1 MFYPIL
7 MAGGGFSTISEL
19 PLILIV
25 VFLYFISIFVFLP
38 CIAFKYLLNFIFRM
52 IFEALLF
59 VGKISKDE
67 AERKLTKRLNFFS
80 LEKIL
85 YCFFP
90 IFIVSSILFSIL
102 RDKKIPFEMDQGA
115 IEFFVVMLTFCYVI
129 PFFGKRLVKEKK
141 TRTLCVGIYCGFSVL
156 IICSLLLS
164 SL

>member
-7 MAGGGFSTISEL
+7 MADGFSTISEL
-19 PLILIV
+19 PLIGIV
-25 VFLYFISIFVFLP
+25 VVLYFISIFVFLP
-38 CIAFKYLLNFIFRM
+38 CIAFKYLLDFIFWM
-52 IFEALLF
+52 IFEALLC

-67 AERKLTKRLNFFS
+67 SERKLTRCLNFFS

-102 RDKKIPFEMDQGA
+102 RGEEIPFGMSQGD
-115 IEFFVVMLTFCYVI
+115 IEILVIMLTFCYVI

-141 TRTLCVGIYCGFSVL
+141 TRTLCVGIYCGFSAL

>member
-7 MAGGGFSTISEL
+7 MADSFSIISEMS
-19 PLILIV
+19 LIAIV
-25 VFLYFISIFVFLP
+25 VILYFISIFVFLP
-38 CIAFKYLLNFIFRM
+38 CIAFKYLLDFIFWM
-52 IFEALLF
+52 IFEALLC

-67 AERKLTKRLNFFS
+67 SERKLTKYLNFFS

-102 RDKKIPFEMDQGA
+102 RGEEIPFGMSQGD
-115 IEFFVVMLTFCYVI
+115 IEILVIMLTFCYVI

>member
-7 MAGGGFSTISEL
+7 MADGFSTISEL
-19 PLILIV
+19 PLIGIV
-25 VFLYFISIFVFLP
+25 VVLYFISVLVFLP
-38 CIAFKYLLNFIFRM
+38 CIAFKYLLDFIFWM
-52 IFEALLF
+52 IFEALLC

-67 AERKLTKRLNFFS
+67 SERKLTKYLNFFS

-102 RDKKIPFEMDQGA
+102 RGGEIPFGMSQVD
-115 IEFFVVMLTFCYVI
+115 IEILVIMLTFCYVV